1 MPKIHSHNNFFV
13 FTGALVALL
22 VCSGLITSTPAG
34 DYHMALQLAMIGTE
48 IVAYFSLSLTRRWRR
63 FVIIILAITLAANVF
78 KESSSWSF
86 APVTVLLAYLVF
98 LVGMTIAAT
107 RQAIFT
113 GCIEL
118 NTIAGAVGVY
128 LLLGLVWTVL
138 YLLSMEAWPQA
149 IHGIEYRPWH
159 ENMGKMVYFS
169 YVTMTTLGYGDI
181 SPAIPF
187 TRVLAALQ
195 AVTGTFYMAV
205 VVASLVGA
213 LSEHAKKP

>member
-107 RQAIFT
+107 RQAM
-113 GCIEL
+113 
-118 NTIAGAVGVY
+118 
-128 LLLGLVWTVL
+128 
-138 YLLSMEAWPQA
+138 SM
-149 IHGIEYRPWH
+149 
-159 ENMGKMVYFS
+159 
-169 YVTMTTLGYGDI
+169 
-181 SPAIPF
+181 
-187 TRVLAALQ
+187 
-195 AVTGTFYMAV
+195 
-205 VVASLVGA
+205 
-213 LSEHAKKP
+213 